1 MKTLISAAALSIA
14 ALATSALSAAD
25 QDACL
30 LSFEAARFDACAQ
43 RSVGAPGPLA
53 TLEGQTRAGE
63 HGYWVLKFAAP
74 LDRAQRAAIESA
86 GGQVL
91 DYLPWNAYRVRF
103 PASVRPAERIAGVVW
118 SGAMAPDWKLTGG
131 LAGLLGSALEDR
143 PAAIPLSVAV
153 HAGADARALL
163 AQWRDLE
170 GVAHGFTVTG
180 ARSDRVVL
188 ALAAKDL
195 ESVVAAIAPRA
206 EVAAITARKR
216 MEYLNA
222 RAGWLHQSGTQDERP
237 VFDQGLLGCGQVI
250 GVLDSG
256 VDFSHCAF
264 EDTANGDPP
273 VSSCADGDLCLPG
286 TPDFLQRKT
295 AHYYKWSGTGDALGD
310 AACNPG
316 TGAGHGTHVAA
327 SITGNDWAA
336 AVDCAAGG
344 TTPPAG
350 NLNGTAPGAHL
361 IAQEMGE
368 SLDYVNSLGGTIYHA
383 ATTAYA
389 NGARIHSNSWGG
401 SCCFLGLFC
410 LPSILCAPSY
420 DEFAHDADAATWEF
434 PDLLIAIAAG
444 NNGTCC
450 ASVGGAVGSP
460 GLAKSAL
467 TVGASGAG
475 TAGENATSFSSRGP
489 IFDNRTKPDVMAQG
503 EGIVSAASDGNAAG
517 SSCATCT
524 MSGTSMATP
533 TAAGLAAL
541 VREYLNR
548 GFHPSGAAVTADE
561 IAAPSAALVKA
572 MIVNGARDMTGT
584 DAGAAVPNQVEGW
597 GRIHLDDV
605 LYFAGDDRRT
615 WLHDDAAGVETGQAH
630 EHVLSV
636 DSASQPLKVTLVWSD
651 YPAAV
656 SANPHIVNRLRL
668 EVEAPGGAVWTQKLP
683 ASGTPNPF
691 ADTATSGYDERN
703 TVHQVRLPS
712 PAAGE
717 YRLRVRGVAV
727 AQGKPGQPYALVATG
742 DLHVETVEPP
752 QVDLSLAKS
761 ADVAEVEAGAP
772 FAYTLQVASDADGAE
787 DVTVTDDLPAG
798 LCVTAIDAAGWNCE
812 VTAGVLSCSLAASPL
827 VGQPAAIVLSVLAPD
842 AEGDLVNDASV
853 ASSTIDPDAGNNA
866 DSATVTVTAASDD
879 VIFADGFEDEP
890 PPSCL

>member
-1 MKTLISAAALSIA
+1 MKAIMTAAL
-14 ALATSALSAAD
+14 LSAAV
-25 QDACL
+25 QWTAPAVASGEEGCL
-30 LSFEAARFDACAQ
+30 LSFEAARFDACTQ
-43 RSVGAPGPLA
+43 RSVGANGPLSA
-53 TLEGQTRAGE
+53 LAGQTRAGE
-63 HGYWVLKFAAP
+63 HSYWVLKFDAP
-74 LDRAQRAAIESA
+74 LDRSQRQAIEAA
-86 GGQVL
+86 GGQIL

-103 PASVRPAERIAGVVW
+103 GADARPAEAVRGLVW
-118 SGAMAPDWKLTGG
+118 SGAMAPDWKLAGG
-131 LAGLLGSALEDR
+131 LSGLLGAPLEDR
-143 PAAIPLSVAV
+143 PAAVPLSIALN
-153 HAGADARALL
+153 AGANAHALL
-163 AQWRDLE
+163 AQWRELD

-188 ALAAKDL
+188 TLASRDL
-195 ESVVAAIAPRA
+195 EAVVSAIAPRA
-206 EVAAITARKR
+206 DVAAITVRKR

-222 RAGWLHQSGTQDERP
+222 RAGWLHQSGTPDERP

-273 VSSCADGDLCLPG
+273 VSDCNEGDLCLPG
-286 TPDFLQRKT
+286 APDFLQRKT
-295 AHYYKWSGTGDALGD
+295 AHYYKWSDSGDALGD
-310 AACNPG
+310 GACDAS

-336 AVDCAAGG
+336 AVDCEAGAA
-344 TTPPAG
+344 PPAG

-368 SLDYVNSLGGTIYHA
+368 GLDYVNSLGGSIYHA

-389 NGARIHSNSWGG
+389 NGARVHSNSWGG

-410 LPSILCAPSY
+410 LPTFLCAPAY

-450 ASVGGAVGSP
+450 ASSGGAVGSP
-460 GLAKSAL
+460 GLAKNAL

-475 TAGENATSFSSRGP
+475 TAGNDAASFSSRGP

-548 GFHPSGAAVTADE
+548 GFHPSGAASSGDA
-561 IAAPSAALVKA
+561 IAQPSAALVKA
-572 MIVNGARDMTGT
+572 MIINGARDMSGSGATG
-584 DAGAAVPNQVEGW
+584 AVPNQVEGW

-605 LYFAGDDRRT
+605 LYFAGDARRT
-615 WLHDDAAGVETGQAH
+615 WLHDDTDGVETGQVKDH
-630 EHVLSV
+630 TLTVGS
-636 DSASQPLKVTLVWSD
+636 DSQALKVTLVWSD

-668 EVEAPGGAVWTQKLP
+668 EVEAPDGGVWTQKLP
-683 ASGTPNPF
+683 ASGTPDPF

-703 TVHQVRLPS
+703 TVHQIVFPS
-712 PAAGE
+712 PAPGD
-717 YRLRVRGVAV
+717 YRVRVRGVAV
-727 AQGKPGQPYALVATG
+727 AQGKPGQPYAVVATG
-742 DLHVETVEPP
+742 DLHVETGKPAE
-752 QVDLSLAKS
+752 VDLSITKT
-761 ADVAEVEAGAP
+761 ADVEEIEPGGA
-772 FAYTLQVASDADGAE
+772 FAYTLQVESDGDGAGNVVVSDAIPEG
-787 DVTVTDDLPAG
+787 V
-798 LCVTAIDAAGWNCE
+798 CVTAIDAGAWDCGIS
-812 VTAGVLSCSLAASPL
+812 AGVLVCTLPSALA
-827 VGQPAAIVLSVLAPD
+827 GPADAIVLSVLAPE
-842 AEGDLVNDASV
+842 AKGELVNTASV
-853 ASSTIDPDAGNNA
+853 TSSTADPDPANNSGSVSVLVVA
-866 DSATVTVTAASDD
+866 DKDD
-879 VIFADGFEDEP
+879 TLFADGFEEAATP
-890 PPSCL
+890 ACL